1 MKNISVFVSLL
12 LIFAVLFTACEQS
25 ETPESAAKEL
35 EQTLQKFFTSLLG
48 GEMRTALDMVPDF
61 LLTEFSENWN
71 RDHLKDRDAIAQA
84 YSGSDAERNVLS
96 SQIRLVSCPVKSV
109 YLKSADADAF
119 AEQLEKV
126 LHSVIKNH
134 TKGMDAALF
143 EAIAY
148 TDVTLSQIGKNG
160 QTEEISEEV
169 ACAKYDGKW
178 YVLYVH

>member
-12 LIFAVLFTACEQS
+12 LIFAVLLTACGQS

-35 EQTLQKFFTSLLG
+35 EQTLQLFYTSLLG
-48 GEMRTALDMVPDF
+48 GDMRTTLDMIPDF
-61 LLTEFSENWN
+61 LLTEFSEIWN
-71 RDHLKDRDAIAQA
+71 KEHLKDRDAIAQA
-84 YSGSDAERNVLS
+84 YPGRAAERSIASRN
-96 SQIRLVSCPVKSV
+96 ITLVSCPVKSV
-109 YLKSADADAF
+109 YLKSADAESF

-126 LHSVIKNH
+126 LHSVIHNN
-134 TKGMDAALF
+134 TEGMDAALF

-160 QTEEISEEV
+160 QAEEISEEV
-169 ACAKYDGKW
+169 TCIKYDGKW

>member
-12 LIFAVLFTACEQS
+12 LIFAVLLTACEQS

-48 GEMRTALDMVPDF
+48 GDMRTTLDMIPDF
-61 LLTEFSENWN
+61 LLGEFSTWDKGNEY
-71 RDHLKDRDAIAQA
+71 KDRDSIARA
-84 YSGSDAERNVLS
+84 YSGSDAERNIAS
-96 SQIRLVSCPVKSV
+96 SGVTLVSCPVKSV

-126 LHSVIKNH
+126 LHSVIHNH
-134 TKGMDAALF
+134 TEGMDAALF

-148 TDVTLSQIGKNG
+148 TDVTLSQTGKNG

>member
-12 LIFAVLFTACEQS
+12 LIFSVLLTACEQS

-48 GEMRTALDMVPDF
+48 GDMRTTLDMIPDF
-61 LLTEFSENWN
+61 LLGEFSTWN
-71 RDHLKDRDAIAQA
+71 REHLKDRDAIARA
-84 YSGSDAERNVLS
+84 YSGSDAERNIAS
-96 SQIRLVSCPVKSV
+96 SGVTLVSCPVKSV

-148 TDVTLSQIGKNG
+148 TDVTLSQTGKNG

-178 YVLYVH
+178 YVLFVH